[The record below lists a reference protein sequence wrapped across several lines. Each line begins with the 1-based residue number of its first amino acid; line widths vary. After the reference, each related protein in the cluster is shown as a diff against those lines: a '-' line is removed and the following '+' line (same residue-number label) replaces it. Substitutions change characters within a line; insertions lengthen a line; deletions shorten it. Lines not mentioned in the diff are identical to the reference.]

1 MLSTVLITKLF
12 IGVLGMLFIGVI
24 LPLFLLR
31 SSAHTARMLVS
42 YVPAFISSVLIGCIA
57 LFTIKGG
64 ESVTFSLPSTFSFI
78 PYTFHIDLLGSVFL
92 FIIGVVGAASSLYGA
107 SYSRHYDG
115 VYNTAYLGLLFNA
128 FIASMVLVVTANNAL
143 FFLVAWELMS
153 LTSYLLIV
161 FEHNKKEHIRAG
173 FFYFVMMHIGA
184 TAIVG
189 ALFTLAHYFGSINFD
204 DWRAGQSGIP
214 VIVANIAFILALIGF
229 GTKAGMM
236 PFHTWL
242 PEAHPA
248 APAHVSSLMSGVMIK
263 TALLLLVRFIFEFL
277 PSPEWWWGPVI
288 MIIGAVS
295 AVLGILYG
303 SGQTDLKRLL
313 AFSSIEN
320 IGLMTLTLGASVVF
334 LGYHVATLTAIALVA
349 FLFHVVNHAMFKGL
363 LFLSAGT
370 VVSNAGTSNM
380 EKLGGLVRF
389 LPRTAVVFFIAT
401 LAVSAFPPLNGFAS
415 EWLIFQTMLVG
426 LSAPYFFIKVLFLIA
441 LTALAFASG
450 ITILA
455 FAKAFGMTFLARP
468 RLAET
473 THIHEA
479 STAMQVAY
487 ILLTGM
493 IVLLGLASKNVI
505 EFLKQVAVS
514 VGHSPLAI
522 DSTAGLNM
530 PIINLLPMAIVMTVI
545 LIAVFFIVR
554 ITTKSNK
561 EVEGITWDCGYPLYP
576 NNEISATAFSRT
588 ILMFLKRIIP
598 TQKLVT
604 YELADERS
612 QYFFKSK
619 TVYLEIIDVFEKYLY
634 RPTGNAAEWGGRLAK
649 KVQNGNLNA
658 YILYVLIALILLVA
672 LYI

>member
-1 MLSTVLITKLF
+1 MISSLLITKLF
-12 IGVLGMLFIGVI
+12 IDALGMLFIGII

-31 SSAHTARMLVS
+31 SPAHSARMIVS
-42 YVPAFISSVLIGCIA
+42 YVPAFIASVLISVIA
-57 LFTIKGG
+57 YMTIAGG
-64 ESVTFSLPSTFSFI
+64 EAVGFSLPSTFSFI
-78 PYTFHIDLLGSVFL
+78 PYTFHIDLLSAVFL
-92 FIIGVVGAASSLYGA
+92 FIIGVVGMASSLYGA
-107 SYSRHYDG
+107 SYSRHYDDK
-115 VYNTAYLGLLFNA
+115 YNTAYLGLLFNA
-128 FIASMVLVVTANNAL
+128 FIASMVLVVSANNAL
-143 FFLVAWELMS
+143 FFLVAWEMMS
-153 LTSYLLIV
+153 LSSYLLIV
-161 FEHNKKEHIRAG
+161 FEHNKQENIRAG

-184 TAIVG
+184 TAIIG
-189 ALFTLAHYFGSINFD
+189 ALFTLAHFFSSINFD
-204 DWRAGQSGIP
+204 DWRAGQSSVP

-236 PFHTWL
+236 PLHTWL

-277 PSPEWWWGPVI
+277 PSPEWWWGPLMMV
-288 MIIGAVS
+288 IGAVS

-313 AFSSIEN
+313 AYSSIEN

-349 FLFHVVNHAMFKGL
+349 FLFHIINHAMFKGL

-370 VVSNAGTSNM
+370 VVSSTGTSNM
-380 EKLGGLVRF
+380 ENLGGLVRL

-426 LSAPYFFIKVLFLIA
+426 LSAPYFFVKAIFLFA

-468 RLAET
+468 RLKDT
-473 THIHEA
+473 THIEEA
-479 STAMQVAY
+479 STVMQVAY
-487 ILLTGM
+487 GLLTGM
-493 IVLLGLASKNVI
+493 IIILGLSSKIVI
-505 EFLKQVAVS
+505 ELLEHITLS
-514 VGHSPLAI
+514 VGNSNLSI
-522 DSTAGLNM
+522 NSTAGLNM
-530 PIINLLPMAIVMTVI
+530 PVINLLPTAIIMTAV
-545 LIAVFFIVR
+545 LIVVFLIVR
-554 ITTKSNK
+554 MVTKTNK

-598 TQKLVT
+598 TQKHVT
-604 YELADERS
+604 YQLADERS
-612 QYFFKSK
+612 PYFFSSK
-619 TVYLEIIDVFEKYLY
+619 TVLLEVVDVFDKYLY
-634 RPTGNAAEWGGRLAK
+634 KPMGNAVEWSGRQAK

-658 YILYVLIALILLVA
+658 YILYVLVALILLVV